1 MSTHILMVEDEVDIA
16 NVVKMELDYEGYEVS
31 LAHDGITGLTSARE
45 NDFDLIILDWMLPG
59 LTGVEICRRLRKTAN
74 QVPIIFLTAQSE
86 IGDRVNGLDAGAND
100 YLIKPFNIEE
110 LMARVRSTLRRAAS
124 NQDGKSKNILS
135 FADLK
140 LNLISREVRRGDHL
154 IDLTAKEFNILH
166 YLILNAQQVLS
177 RQQIFDR
184 VWNYDLFEEKRLIE
198 VHIRHLRQKLEAKQK
213 KRLIQTV
220 RGVGYVLREKG
231 GN

>member
-1 MSTHILMVEDEVDIA
+1 MSANILIVEDEVDIA
-16 NVVKMELDYEGYEVS
+16 NVVKMELDYEGYKVS
-31 LAHDGITGLTSARE
+31 LAHDGITGLTAARE
-45 NDFDLIILDWMLPG
+45 QDFDLIILDWMLPG